1 MRFNL
6 TLSESVQRVGRN
18 WDVEQPVLVSGA
30 RCLEGETHAV
40 GSPLSVEEQPLIGL
54 ELDQKNAAQVRDS
67 EPAHERP
74 VAELNR
80 VVVLADQLE
89 ALLQFSG

>member
-30 RCLEGETHAV
+30 RCFEGETHAV

-54 ELDQKNAAQVRDS
+54 QLDQKNAA
-67 EPAHERP
+67 
-74 VAELNR
+74 
-80 VVVLADQLE
+80 
-89 ALLQFSG
+89 